1 MYRVMILSYRHKA
14 LKALMEED
22 KTKGLVPHHVKRI
35 KARLDRLD
43 ATENLED
50 LPAAWR
56 PHALHGELEG
66 FYAIDISAQWRI
78 IFRFED
84 GDAFDVDYVQY
95 H

>member
-1 MYRVMILSYRHKA
+1 MILSYKHKS

-22 KTKGLVPHHVKRI
+22 KTKGILPHHLKRI

-43 ATENLED
+43 AIDNMDD
-50 LPAAWR
+50 LPSALR
-56 PHALHGELEG
+56 CHPLHGDLEG
-66 FYAIDISAQWRI
+66 FYAIDVSAQWRI

-84 GDAFDVDYVQY
+84 GNIFDVDYVQY